1 MADIL
6 SIGLSALLAQQR
18 ALTTNSNNVANA
30 NTPGYSRQRVDL
42 TTRPTERF
50 GPNFVGTGVAIGAT
64 QRIGDD
70 VLAAQVRTAAA
81 GANRADAFVNL
92 AQALDNSMANS
103 DTGLTST
110 LQSFYNSVQ
119 AVSNDPSSTSSRQA
133 LLSQARNLVAN
144 FGVMDQRLSELS
156 DEVRTQLGD
165 SANQIT
171 SLGAQLAQING
182 KMLAAGS
189 ASGASPP
196 PDLLDQRDQL
206 LKQLAGL
213 VQVNTTQQ
221 SDGTTSVFIGTGQT
235 LVIGVNSAT
244 LAVKP
249 GNTDPLQPKVVL
261 GGIGPDVDVT
271 QFITGG
277 TMGGTLDF
285 NREMLSPVRSE
296 LGRIAVGL
304 VSTVNE
310 THRNGLDA
318 NGQLGGDFF
327 SIAAPQAFPAST
339 NTGSGTVGVQISD
352 VSAVQPTN
360 YQLTFDGTGYILQ
373 RTDNGAVV
381 PMTGAGTVASPFV
394 ADGLSI
400 VVTGTPAANDHFLLK
415 PVEGVAGT
423 MQLLVTRPADIAAAA
438 PTKTSAAVANS
449 GTGLITAGQ
458 IIDVTDP
465 NLLTTSTIQFTS
477 ATTYTVN
484 GAGAFTYTPG
494 GNIDV
499 NGTRVQITGA
509 PAVGDQFVIQS
520 NAGGTGDNR
529 NMQALNARLGQS
541 TFNGNISLE
550 DATAGMISDVGSRTA
565 EITSQRDVQQAV
577 LQQSTDRLQSVSG
590 VNLDEEA
597 ADMLRF
603 QQLYQAA
610 AQMMSVAGTLFTTL
624 LNALGK

>member
-249 GNTDPLQPKVVL
+249 GNTDPLQSKVVL

-339 NTGSGTVGVQISD
+339 NTGSGTLGVQISD